1 MEGHPDLSFL
11 LSENMNI
18 VNFYSTQMGCL
29 APEHWETVAEELRR
43 TVARAR
49 KIEVG
54 ATLTRWDIFRHC
66 LMWQTET

>member
-1 MEGHPDLSFL
+1 
-11 LSENMNI
+11 MNI
-18 VNFYSTQMGCL
+18 VNVYLTQMGCL

-54 ATLTRWDIFRHC
+54 PALTRWDIFRHC
-66 LMWQTET
+66 LM